1 MSENERRRI
10 NVDALLEEES
20 LTLTIGGED
29 YVVKDIPLPVSMK
42 YQTTGSIN
50 DLEFLRDILIP
61 LGCPDED
68 LTQEK
73 LGTRQVQIITMALL
87 DFFVS
92 SAGLME
98 KMKLSPMIT
107 QLYRTGLERLVT
119 SLPPTQV
126 TE

>member
-1 MSENERRRI
+1 MNEHERRRI
-10 NVDALLEEES
+10 NVDELLEEES

-29 YVVKDIPLPVSMK
+29 YVVKDIPLSVSMK
-42 YQTTGSIN
+42 YQSGGAIN
-50 DLEFLRDILIP
+50 DLEFLRDVLIP
-61 LGCPDED
+61 LGAKEED

-73 LGTRQVQIITMALL
+73 LGSRQVQIITMALL

-98 KMKLSPMIT
+98 KMKLSPLIS
-107 QLYRTGLERLVT
+107 QLYQTGLERLAT
-119 SLPPTQV
+119 SSALTQA